1 MNSITKLTIISFPTL
16 IGISATLLGLKLIHN
31 EKKIQNRKLELEE
44 QLKSS

>member
-16 IGISATLLGLKLIHN
+16 FGIITTLLGLKLIHN
-31 EKKIQNRKLELEE
+31 ETKIKNRKIELEE